1 MKFDV
6 ETKLAAARTRLTID
20 KPFLGALVL
29 RLPLVAAAGW
39 CKTSFTDARA
49 LYYNPEYVDQLSLA
63 ETQFVLA
70 REALHCALLHFSRR
84 GHRVQHLWDLA
95 CDFAVNPILIHDGLT
110 PPPGAFYS
118 HEYLGMAAE
127 EIYPFLQDNEN
138 ESNRE
143 DNLQERP
150 DDQEGGRGESA
161 APRQPESGDDS
172 GEGSG
177 DGSGENSG
185 EALSEP
191 SDSGKD
197 PGEMASETSDPGAGQ
212 GELRSDGV
220 GSGAGQGRSQSGQAD
235 LDRDGG
241 AYADAVDEQMGEGP
255 PAPLT
260 PQERETLEVLW
271 RQRLAGAAQQ
281 ARQAGKLSGDQAR
294 LVEDTLAPRLP
305 WRMLLAKHM
314 TSQARDDYSYS
325 RPSNRRGEPA
335 ILPSLRSEQLDVVVV
350 IDTSGSIAPEEMAE
364 FVAEMDAIKGQVRAR
379 VVLHTC
385 DDALNPAGPWVF
397 EPWESLRLPEYFA
410 GGGGTNFRPAFS
422 WVCGLDREPDLLIYF
437 TDAEGQFPEQPPH
450 FPVLWLVKGK
460 TEVPW
465 GQRVQLN

>member
-1 MKFDV
+1 MKFNV

-29 RLPLVAAAGW
+29 RLPLVPAADW
-39 CKTSFTDARA
+39 CKTSYTDARS

-138 ESNRE
+138 DSERE

-161 APRQPESGDDS
+161 SSQ
-172 GEGSG
+172 
-177 DGSGENSG
+177 
-185 EALSEP
+185 P
-191 SDSGKD
+191 SDSGEDSGKTRAERSD
-197 PGEMASETSDPGAGQ
+197 ADEDQPEPEQSEMESEAADSGRGLD
-212 GELRSDGV
+212 ESRSDGA
-220 GSGAGQGRSQSGQAD
+220 GSGADSGAGSGRPQSGQAN
-235 LDRDGG
+235 LDRDAGEQS
-241 AYADAVDEQMGEGP
+241 DAVDEQPGAGP

-325 RPSNRRGEPA
+325 RPSSRRGEPA

-385 DDALNPAGPWVF
+385 DDALNPGGPWVF

-410 GGGGTNFRPAFS
+410 GGGGTSFRPAFS
-422 WVCGLDREPDLLIYF
+422 WVCSLDREPDLLIYF
-437 TDAEGQFPEQPPH
+437 TDAEGLFPEQPPH

-460 TEVPW
+460 ADVPW